1 MTLYT
6 LDIQT
11 LMMKLNTL
19 FVQFRQEI
27 KISRK
32 GINLLRL
39 MKVDWGPSQGVC
51 ECNMNFL
58 DIVYFS
64 NDLIVSSFHVCN
76 VESIG

>member
-39 MKVDWGPSQGVC
+39 MKVDWGPSKGVC
-51 ECNMNFL
+51 GECSMNSF
-58 DIVYFS
+58 DIIFFF
-64 NDLIVSSFHVCN
+64 NDLIFFLLSTSVMLK
-76 VESIG
+76 I